1 MEITTIF
8 LHRIFP
14 LLLVN
19 LKFARNIYR
28 GENHNYLA
36 LHVGCF
42 DSFSTNNKWIAEIGA
57 IGYDNLLSVSR
68 VYN

>member
-1 MEITTIF
+1 MIF
-8 LHRIFP
+8 LQRIFP

-28 GENHNYLA
+28 GRNRNYLA